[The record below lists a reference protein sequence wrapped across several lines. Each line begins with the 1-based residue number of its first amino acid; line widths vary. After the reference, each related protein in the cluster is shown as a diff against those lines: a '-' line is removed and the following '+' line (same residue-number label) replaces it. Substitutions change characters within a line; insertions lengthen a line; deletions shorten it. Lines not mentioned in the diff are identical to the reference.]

1 MTEVE
6 IKFRDM
12 LAKLQVIQQYYVDN
26 PAEEADQDILKQLEE
41 KVAELEKLYNIEQ
54 NEGTM

>member
-6 IKFRDM
+6 IKLRDM

-54 NEGTM
+54 NEGNM